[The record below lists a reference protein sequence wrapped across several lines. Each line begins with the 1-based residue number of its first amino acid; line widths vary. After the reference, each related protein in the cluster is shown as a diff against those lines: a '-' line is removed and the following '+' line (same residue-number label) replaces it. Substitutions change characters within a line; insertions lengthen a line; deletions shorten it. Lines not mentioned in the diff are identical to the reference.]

1 MIYRD
6 FGKTGKKISVLGFG
20 CMRLPEIKLAEMSE
34 EEKKGYDEK
43 GLCGFMGKLMIV
55 LSFSLILIPLGSSF
69 EMDWMVYAGIAL
81 PIVIAIGA
89 VIYLNTNNRFRK
101 KV

>member
-1 MIYRD
+1 MC
-6 FGKTGKKISVLGFG
+6 FVLGIFLLNG
-20 CMRLPEIKLAEMSE
+20 KGAFLIAGYNMMSE